1 MAHDPKKK
9 QRLTDFDFSSTD
21 AHVALVGKAA
31 NGKEKFLVVKNLNPQ
46 KIEKQDFLVAFQN
59 PELDNMLMEMADE
72 MVREADDKPKAI
84 AELPLEDLL
93 RIFFYMWGEDAK
105 VIAESIVIKS
115 DDANKDALREALL
128 KRLQA
133 GGDRSGAAGKTKVEK
148 STTENENGVKTMSDK
163 APEQVDVAKAIAD
176 AVATQKAEAD
186 AKIADLQKAVDAMK
200 AREEAVELA
209 KYVGIAKSLEV
220 LGATDKTGAVLKA
233 VAGIEGGQD
242 VLSMLTKAVETLTKG
257 DALKEIGTGLGVEAE
272 DKVAKLE
279 AVAKSIVAAEGVT
292 FQAAMVLAADRNPQ
306 LV

>member
-9 QRLTDFDFSSTD
+9 QRLTDFDFSSPD

-59 PELDNMLMEMADE
+59 PELDNMLMELAE
-72 MVREADDKPKAI
+72 NMVEEADDKPKAI

-115 DDANKDALREALL
+115 DEASKDALREALL

-133 GGDRSGAAGKTKVEK
+133 GSDRSGAAGTTKVEK
-148 STTENENGVKTMSDK
+148 SATENENGVTTMSDK
-163 APEQVDVAKAIAD
+163 APEQVDVAKAVAD
-176 AVATQKAEAD
+176 AVAIAKAEAD
-186 AKIADLQKAVDAMK
+186 ARIADLQKAVDAMK
-200 AREEAVELA
+200 AKEDAAELA
-209 KYVGIAKSLEV
+209 KFVGIAKGMEV
-220 LGATDKTGAVLKA
+220 LGATEKTGAVLKA
-233 VAGIEGGQD
+233 VSAIEGGAE
-242 VLSMLTKAVETLTKG
+242 VIAMLQKAVDTLAKG
-257 DALKEIGTGLGVEAE
+257 AALEEVGTGLGVEAE

-279 AVAKSIVAAEGVT
+279 AVAKKIAADEGVT

>member
-9 QRLTDFDFSSTD
+9 QRLTDFDFSSPD

-59 PELDNMLMEMADE
+59 PELDNMLMEMAE
-72 MVREADDKPKAI
+72 NMVEEADDKPKAI

-115 DDANKDALREALL
+115 DEASKDALREALL

-133 GGDRSGAAGKTKVEK
+133 GSDRSGAAGTTTVEK
-148 STTENENGVKTMSDK
+148 SATENENGVTTMSDK
-163 APEQVDVAKAIAD
+163 APEQVDVAKAVAD
-176 AVATQKAEAD
+176 AVAIAKAEAD
-186 AKIADLQKAVDAMK
+186 ARIADLQKAVDAMK
-200 AREEAVELA
+200 AKEEAAELA
-209 KYVGIAKSLEV
+209 KYVGIAKGMEV
-220 LGATDKTGAVLKA
+220 LGATEKTGAVLKA
-233 VAGIEGGQD
+233 VAAIEGGTE
-242 VLSMLTKAVETLTKG
+242 VIAMLQKAVETVSKG
-257 DALKEIGTGLGVEAE
+257 AALEEVGTGLGVEAE

-279 AVAKSIVAAEGVT
+279 AVAKKIAADEGVT

>member
-9 QRLTDFDFSSTD
+9 QRLTDFDFSSPD

-59 PELDNMLMEMADE
+59 PELDNMLMEMAE
-72 MVREADDKPKAI
+72 NMVEEADDKPKAI

-115 DDANKDALREALL
+115 DEASKDALREALL

-133 GGDRSGAAGKTKVEK
+133 GSDRSGAAGTTTVEK
-148 STTENENGVKTMSDK
+148 SATENENGVTTMSDK
-163 APEQVDVAKAIAD
+163 APEQVDVAKAVAD
-176 AVATQKAEAD
+176 AVAIAKAEAD
-186 AKIADLQKAVDAMK
+186 ARIADLQKAVDAMK
-200 AREEAVELA
+200 AKEEAAELA
-209 KYVGIAKSLEV
+209 KFVGIAKGMEV
-220 LGATDKTGAVLKA
+220 LGATEKTGAVLKA
-233 VAGIEGGQD
+233 VSAIEGGAE
-242 VLSMLTKAVETLTKG
+242 VIAMLQKAVETLSKG
-257 DALKEIGTGLGVEAE
+257 AALQELGTGLGVEAE

-279 AVAKSIVAAEGVT
+279 AVAKKIAADEGVT
-292 FQAAMVLAADRNPQ
+292 FQVAMVLAADRNPQ